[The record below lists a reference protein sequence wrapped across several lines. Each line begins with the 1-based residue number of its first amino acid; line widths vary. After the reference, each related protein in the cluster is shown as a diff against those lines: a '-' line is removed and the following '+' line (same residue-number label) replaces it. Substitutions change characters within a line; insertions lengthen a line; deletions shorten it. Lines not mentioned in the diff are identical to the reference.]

1 MLSTCF
7 ASFVFLHS
15 TSFDQQSHVMT
26 MHVHV
31 PQAEKPSWNS
41 IGIFKVSN
49 ITGKRR
55 EPVPKLGTDDTEMD
69 GEDSDSD
76 DDSEEE
82 DEGGAQGPSLQET
95 SSSFEFLL
103 FHFLTASNPMV
114 LTF

>member
-1 MLSTCF
+1 M
-7 ASFVFLHS
+7 A
-15 TSFDQQSHVMT
+15 

-31 PQAEKPSWNS
+31 LQAEKPSWNS

-76 DDSEEE
+76 DDSEDE
-82 DEGGAQGPSLQET
+82 EGGAQGPSLQAT

-103 FHFLTASNPMV
+103 FDLLTASNLIV

>member
-76 DDSEEE
+76 DDSEDE
-82 DEGGAQGPSLQET
+82 EGGAQGPSLQET

-103 FHFLTASNPMV
+103 FDLLTASNLIV

>member
-1 MLSTCF
+1 
-7 ASFVFLHS
+7 
-15 TSFDQQSHVMT
+15 MT

-82 DEGGAQGPSLQET
+82 DEGGAQGPSLQAT